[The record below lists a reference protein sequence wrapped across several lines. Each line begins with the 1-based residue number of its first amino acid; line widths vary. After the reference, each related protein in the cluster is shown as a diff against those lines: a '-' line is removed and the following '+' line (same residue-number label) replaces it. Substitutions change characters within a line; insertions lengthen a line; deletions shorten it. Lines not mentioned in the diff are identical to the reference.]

1 MGRPTTGSIRAAVE
15 ASHAHLHK
23 TCSALKRD
31 KVPSG
36 PLQAA
41 TDTDSIQESL
51 KTALEENK
59 SLCKRVT
66 DLLEI
71 RQGLKDKVDS
81 LESKVEVLL
90 KKKAAK
96 TGGNSDAVSE
106 IIRNIE
112 AERDVYKTHV
122 ERLLDKLE
130 PNRDKGENPPKGSSK
145 NDENSSDFA
154 NVPLDVT
161 PKVVVGELR
170 RDEAKEAASYTP
182 TAYRSVTEQQ
192 V

>member
-1 MGRPTTGSIRAAVE
+1 M
-15 ASHAHLHK
+15 
-23 TCSALKRD
+23 
-31 KVPSG
+31 
-36 PLQAA
+36 QAA
-41 TDTDSIQESL
+41 TDSDSIKESL

-71 RQGLKDKVDS
+71 RQRLKDKVDG

-96 TGGNSDAVSE
+96 IGGNSDAVSE

-130 PNRDKGENPPKGSSK
+130 PNRVKGENPPKGRSK

-170 RDEAKEAASYTP
+170 RDEAKETASYTP

-192 V
+192 VWPQTQFL